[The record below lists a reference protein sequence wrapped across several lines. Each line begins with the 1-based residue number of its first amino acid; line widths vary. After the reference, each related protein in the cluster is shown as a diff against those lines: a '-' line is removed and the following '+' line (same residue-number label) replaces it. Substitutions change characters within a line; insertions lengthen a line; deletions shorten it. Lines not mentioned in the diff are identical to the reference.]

1 MRSRLNV
8 VLAEKRVTKTALAR
22 ELCVHRQSVHVWSTD
37 KGMAGLTVG
46 KLCRV
51 ARALGCDPREVFEP

>member
-22 ELCVHRQSVHVWSTD
+22 ELRVHRQVVYVWSTD
-37 KGMAGLTVG
+37 KGMVGLTVG

-51 ARALGCDPREVFEP
+51 AQALGCDPRELFEP

>member
-22 ELCVHRQSVHVWSTD
+22 ELCVHRQSVHVWCTD

-51 ARALGCDPREVFEP
+51 ARALGCDPRELFEP

>member
-22 ELCVHRQSVHVWSTD
+22 ELCVHRQAVHV
-37 KGMAGLTVG
+37 
-46 KLCRV
+46 
-51 ARALGCDPREVFEP
+51 